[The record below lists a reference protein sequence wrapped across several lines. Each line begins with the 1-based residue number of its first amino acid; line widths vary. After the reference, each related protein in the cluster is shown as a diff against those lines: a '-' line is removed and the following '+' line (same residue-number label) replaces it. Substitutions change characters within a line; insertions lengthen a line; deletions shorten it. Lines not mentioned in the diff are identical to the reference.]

1 MLSLFCFFITN
12 QPNFYFKKLSLKKI
26 NMKRIIFGVFS
37 FFSVFM
43 LAQNQ
48 RFIYEYKFV
57 TDSTDKSKTDQEI
70 MYLDIAKKG
79 SKFYSQKR
87 FAADS
92 IREDRIAKKMRDFT
106 GID

>member
-1 MLSLFCFFITN
+1 
-12 QPNFYFKKLSLKKI
+12 
-26 NMKRIIFGVFS
+26 MKRIILLVFS

-57 TDSTDKSKTDQEI
+57 TDSTNKNNADQDI

-79 SKFYSQKR
+79 SKFYS
-87 FAADS
+87 
-92 IREDRIAKKMRDFT
+92 KKLLLQ
-106 GID
+106 IQ